1 MDMEKKRGG
10 GLGAT
15 SLVESEV
22 DFVSGVGHFGHDVE
36 NRFGSV
42 FEDGLNFRPLHGEEV
57 EQSLGH
63 EGDQALDDGD
73 GGVVFEVRI
82 GVGRFGDRGRGVD
95 DFDGEN
101 GSFISH

>member
-1 MDMEKKRGG
+1 V
-10 GLGAT
+10 GAT

-22 DFVSGVGHFGHDVE
+22 DFVSGVGHFCHNVE

-73 GGVVFEVRI
+73 GGVRI
-82 GVGRFGDRGRGVD
+82 GVGRWVD

>member
-1 MDMEKKRGG
+1 V
-10 GLGAT
+10 GAT

-22 DFVSGVGHFGHDVE
+22 DFVSVVGHFCHDVE
-36 NRFGSV
+36 NRFGGV
-42 FEDGLNFRPLHGEEV
+42 FENGLNFRPLHGEEV

-63 EGDQALDDGD
+63 EGD

-82 GVGRFGDRGRGVD
+82 GVGRFGDRGRGLD

-101 GSFISH
+101 GSFINH

>member
-1 MDMEKKRGG
+1 VTVEKGG
-10 GLGAT
+10 GAWGPLHW
-15 SLVESEV
+15 SKVSES

-63 EGDQALDDGD
+63 EGDQALDDSD
-73 GGVVFEVRI
+73 GGVGFRGPNRSRSVRRSPS
-82 GVGRFGDRGRGVD
+82 GGR
-95 DFDGEN
+95 
-101 GSFISH
+101 